1 MKISSHLSTQTDAW
15 KSDGQL
21 VRFKSQRDPD
31 EAVISKVSKRSAT
44 LKFQVKLHVCNLILA
59 LECLSAFC
67 NVQLDYL
74 FIDLQICGLFFFGG

>member
-1 MKISSHLSTQTDAW
+1 MRLH
-15 KSDGQL
+15 
-21 VRFKSQRDPD
+21 
-31 EAVISKVSKRSAT
+31 VISKVSKRSAT

-74 FIDLQICGLFFFGG
+74 FIDLQICGLFFFFRVRNIIDVGVVIPLVDNK